1 MAEHNESGRLAEQ
14 LAADW
19 LTGKGYEVVTRN
31 YRHGHAE
38 IDLICQHR
46 GLLIFIEVKF
56 RSGTGFGYAEEFVDS
71 VKKKL
76 LVKAAD
82 QYIYENDW
90 KKDIRF
96 DIVGVYK
103 DRTGSIHF
111 RQFEDA
117 FY

>member
-1 MAEHNESGRLAEQ
+1 MAEHNDTGRLAEQ

-19 LTGKGYEVVTRN
+19 LVSKGYELVETN
-31 YRHGHAE
+31 YRHGYAE
-38 IDLICQHR
+38 IDLIMKYR
-46 GLLIFIEVKF
+46 GLLIFVEVKF

-82 QYIYENDW
+82 QYIYESDW

-103 DRTGSIHF
+103 DRAGTIRF

>member
-1 MAEHNESGRLAEQ
+1 MAEHNDSGKLAEQ

-19 LTGKGYEVVTRN
+19 LVGKGYELLDTN

-38 IDLICQHR
+38 IDLILKHQ
-46 GLLIFIEVKF
+46 GLLIFVEVKF
-56 RSGTGFGYAEEFVDS
+56 RSGTGFGFAEEFVDS
-71 VKKKL
+71 TKKKL
-76 LVKAAD
+76 VIKAAD

-90 KKDIRF
+90 HNDIRF

-103 DRTGSIHF
+103 DRHGNVNF
-111 RQFEDA
+111 RHFEDA